1 MIMKSFKQHLLEAT
15 RVYKYRIKFC
25 FVPSDEQI
33 ETLDHFLQKYDPI
46 EISAPR
52 KTIVQKTPLD
62 FQDVE
67 NAEVAIIDLV
77 TSQPVSPYVLQQ
89 EVRTW
94 LTIPER
100 FVVVR
105 GENDPLELQT
115 DQINAKQAACDQ
127 ADEEDLEPKAKLS
140 TDSEYPEYEHTPPG
154 ENYFGDK
161 QADSFKQYLQSI
173 QGTRK
178 VHVKMPY
185 NIPPK
190 VSEIPQDDNNFNQHV
205 EGAPKVYPGVLAKK
219 GSKND
224 DAVKMPIVNFN
235 DDFGEYR
242 FAYEDPT
249 TGKVK
254 IITKSVKVIK

>member
-1 MIMKSFKQHLLEAT
+1 MIMKSFKQHLLEST

-25 FVPSDEQI
+25 FTPSKDQI
-33 ETLDHFLQKYDPI
+33 DTLYYFLQKYDPI
-46 EISAPR
+46 EISSPR

-77 TSQPVSPYVLQQ
+77 TSQPVSSYVLQQ
-89 EVRTW
+89 EIRTW

-105 GENDPLELQT
+105 GENEPLELQT
-115 DQINAKQAACDQ
+115 DQINAKQEACDQ
-127 ADEEDLEPKAKLS
+127 ANEENLKPKAKLS
-140 TDSEYPEYEHTPPG
+140 TDSEYPEYEHAPSG
-154 ENYFGDK
+154 ENYFGNK
-161 QADSFKQYLQSI
+161 QTDSFKQYLQSI

-185 NIPPK
+185 DIPPK
-190 VSEIPQDDNNFNQHV
+190 ASEIPQDDNNFNK
-205 EGAPKVYPGVLAKK
+205 EIKGAPKVYPGVLYKK
-219 GSKND
+219 GFKTGD
-224 DAVKMPIVNFN
+224 EVKMSIVNFN
-235 DDFGEYR
+235 DDFGSYR
-242 FAYEDPT
+242 FAYEDPK

-254 IITKSVKVIK
+254 IITKSVKVMK